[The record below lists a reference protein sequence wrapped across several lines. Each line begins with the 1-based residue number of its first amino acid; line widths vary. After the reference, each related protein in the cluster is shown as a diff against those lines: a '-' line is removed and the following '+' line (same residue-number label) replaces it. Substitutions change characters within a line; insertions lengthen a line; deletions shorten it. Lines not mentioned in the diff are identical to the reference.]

1 MMPSTKAVR
10 YQVCARCVMDTTDP
24 DIVFDKNG
32 ICNHCHT
39 YDQNIAQG
47 LFCGDE
53 GKRQLETIVQR
64 IKAHGKNKEYD
75 CIIGVSGGVDSS
87 FVAYKVKELGLRP
100 LAVHLDNGWDSEL
113 AVKNIENILNR
124 LDIPLYTHVID
135 WEEFKDLQLS
145 FLKASTPDSEIPS
158 DHAIF
163 ALMIQLA
170 KKNNV
175 PVISGMN
182 LKTESHLPKAWSQG
196 HIDWRYIKNVHKKF
210 GKIKLR
216 TFPHLHIWTFLFY
229 IKSMWID
236 ILNYIDYNKGDAK
249 RFLTDELCWRDYGW
263 KHHESIYTR
272 FYQGYILP
280 KKYGY
285 DKRRTHLSSLICSF
299 EITRDNALEE
309 LKSEPYPIKMQNAD
323 GEYLLKKFNLTSKEF
338 EDIMNQPHKSI
349 NDYPNYQFIINNF
362 IYKQLRVIYKQYKKS
377 I

>member
-1 MMPSTKAVR
+1 
-10 YQVCARCVMDTTDP
+10 
-24 DIVFDKNG
+24 
-32 ICNHCHT
+32 
-39 YDQNIAQG
+39 
-47 LFCGDE
+47 
-53 GKRQLETIVQR
+53 
-64 IKAHGKNKEYD
+64 
-75 CIIGVSGGVDSS
+75 
-87 FVAYKVKELGLRP
+87 
-100 LAVHLDNGWDSEL
+100 
-113 AVKNIENILNR
+113 
-124 LDIPLYTHVID
+124 
-135 WEEFKDLQLS
+135 
-145 FLKASTPDSEIPS
+145 
-158 DHAIF
+158 
-163 ALMIQLA
+163 
-170 KKNNV
+170 
-175 PVISGMN
+175 MN

-210 GKIKLR
+210 GTVKLR

-229 IKSMWID
+229 IKSKWID

-249 RFLTDELCWRDYGW
+249 RFLADELCWKDYGW

-285 DKRRTHLSSLICSF
+285 DKRRTHLSSLICSV

-349 NDYPNYQFIINNF
+349 NDYPNYQFLLNNF